1 MFLLIHVT
9 SVMLVDIDA
18 HSLSPANKP
27 QHNRPVFLGTV
38 PSYTTQQT
46 CVPGYCTFIHNTT
59 DLCSWVLYLHTQ
71 HNRPVFLGTV
81 PSYTTQQTC
90 VPGTVPSYTTQQTCV
105 PGYCTFIHNT
115 TDLCSWYC
123 TFIHNTTDLC
133 SWVLYLHTQ
142 HNRPVFLGTVPSYT
156 TQQTCVP
163 GYCTFIHNTTDLCS
177 WVLYLHTCCVCPNCM
192 NVDSC
197 CRHFSASE
205 FMGRGGGRNCGFTN
219 V

>member
-9 SVMLVDIDA
+9 SV

-27 QHNRPVFLGTV
+27 QHNRPVILGTV

-46 CVPGYCTFIHNTT
+46 CVPG
-59 DLCSWVLYLHTQ
+59 
-71 HNRPVFLGTV
+71 
-81 PSYTTQQTC
+81 
-90 VPGTVPSYTTQQTCV
+90 
-105 PGYCTFIHNT
+105 
-115 TDLCSWYC
+115 YC

-177 WVLYLHTCCVCPNCM
+177 WVLYLHTQHNRPVFLSTVPSYTTQQTCVPGYCTFIHNTTDLCSCTVPSYTTQQTCVPVLYLHTCVCPNCM
-192 NVDSC
+192 KVDSC